1 MKENYEILLDCS
13 PFESFEKSREG
24 LEQAIDRVEELLLE
38 GTPSEQLQLIYV
50 KQDASGEIVECEDVY
65 EVKPLDVRGCDDMDE
80 SMDGDFDS
88 AMTSAGLG
96 TDEDYGC
103 HGEREDCGWFGYE
116 GLCED

>member
-13 PFESFEKSREG
+13 PFEIFEKSRQG
-24 LEQAIDRVEELLLE
+24 LENAIDRVEELLLD
-38 GTPSEQLQLIYV
+38 GTPSEQLQLVYV
-50 KQDASGEIVECEDVY
+50 QQDATGEITECYDVY
-65 EVKPLDVRGCDDMDE
+65 EITPLDLRGCDDMDE

-103 HGEREDCGWFGYE
+103 FG
-116 GLCED
+116 DDF